1 MTSAETSSDRR
12 RREKA
17 PDRARGNARLAAV
30 QALYELEMA
39 GAPTDSVLAEFLN
52 DRWRPAPGNGAA
64 EEEGDLVKPDE
75 AFFCELVR
83 GATARH
89 DEIGRMIG
97 EALSGGWTLERLE
110 PLIRTILRAGT
121 YELLARPDVPLRVVI
136 TEYVEVAHA
145 FFADKEPALVNGVLD
160 RLARTLRHDE
170 LEASPGERNT
180 KIR

>member
-1 MTSAETSSDRR
+1 MTSVEASSARR
-12 RREKA
+12 RRGEA
-17 PDRARGNARLAAV
+17 PDRARATARLAAV

-39 GAPTDSVLAEFLN
+39 GAPTDAVLAEFLN
-52 DRWRPAPGNGAA
+52 DRWRPAPGG
-64 EEEGDLVKPDE
+64 EEAEGDLAKPDE

-110 PLIRTILRAGT
+110 PLIRTILKAGT
-121 YELLARPDVPLRVVI
+121 YELLARPDIPVRVVI

-145 FFADKEPALVNGVLD
+145 FFAGKEPALVNGVLD

-170 LEASPGERNT
+170 LETTPGERT
-180 KIR
+180 TETR

>member
-1 MTSAETSSDRR
+1 MMSRESSSARR
-12 RREKA
+12 RRGEA
-17 PDRARGNARLAAV
+17 PDSSRATARLAAV
-30 QALYELEMA
+30 QALYELEMV

-52 DRWRPAPGNGAA
+52 DRWRPAPGGKEA
-64 EEEGDLVKPDE
+64 EEKDDLVKPDE

-110 PLIRTILRAGT
+110 PLIRTILRAGA
-121 YELLARPDVPLRVVI
+121 YELLARSDVPLKVVI

-145 FFADKEPALVNGVLD
+145 FFAEKEPALVNAVLD
-160 RLARTLRHDE
+160 RLARTLRHVE
-170 LEASPGERNT
+170 MEASPIERT
-180 KIR
+180 TETR

>member
-1 MTSAETSSDRR
+1 MTSRQNSSARR
-12 RREKA
+12 RRGEA
-17 PDRARGNARLAAV
+17 PDRARGSARLAAV

-52 DRWRPAPGNGAA
+52 ERWRPAPGGAA
-64 EEEGDLVKPDE
+64 ADEEGDLVKPDE
-75 AFFCELVR
+75 ALFCDLVR
-83 GATARH
+83 GAVARH

-121 YELLARPDVPLRVVI
+121 YELLARPDIPLKVVI

-145 FFADKEPALVNGVLD
+145 FFAEKEPSLVNGVLD

-170 LEASPGERNT
+170 LEASPGERT
-180 KIR
+180 TETR

>member
-1 MTSAETSSDRR
+1 MTSQETSSARR
-12 RREKA
+12 RRGEA
-17 PDRARGNARLAAV
+17 PDRARATARLAAV

-39 GAPTDSVLAEFLN
+39 GAPTDAVLAEFLN
-52 DRWRPAPGNGAA
+52 DRWRPAAGGEEA
-64 EEEGDLVKPDE
+64 EAEGDLAKPDN

-83 GATARH
+83 GSTAHH

-110 PLIRTILRAGT
+110 PLIRTILEAGT
-121 YELLARPDVPLRVVI
+121 YELLARPDIPIRVVI

-145 FFADKEPALVNGVLD
+145 FFAGKEPALVNGVLD

-170 LEASPGERNT
+170 METSPGERT
-180 KIR
+180 TETR